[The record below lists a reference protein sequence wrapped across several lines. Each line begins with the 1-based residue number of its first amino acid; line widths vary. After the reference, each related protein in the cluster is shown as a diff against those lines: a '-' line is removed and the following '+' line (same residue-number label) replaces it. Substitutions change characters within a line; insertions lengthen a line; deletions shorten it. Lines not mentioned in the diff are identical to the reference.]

1 MTLKFPFLHLAPENV
16 ALKKIK
22 TKKKLVYEY
31 IFIFLSKKIFLNHE
45 IFILI

>member
-1 MTLKFPFLHLAPENV
+1 MSFFCTLRQENV

-31 IFIFLSKKIFLNHE
+31 IFIFLSKKNFFKPWNIHIDIN
-45 IFILI
+45 